1 MCSRSL
7 YDASMDREG
16 SSAESSGAPRPSGK
30 ADEIDPFRM
39 TPPDGSASV
48 EQRKYGPEEVDSVG
62 QFYRG
67 LGPRRTKILL
77 FGTLGFI
84 LAIGILTEFR

>member
-1 MCSRSL
+1 
-7 YDASMDREG
+7 
-16 SSAESSGAPRPSGK
+16 
-30 ADEIDPFRM
+30 M

-48 EQRKYGPEEVDSVG
+48 EQTQYGPEEVHSVLTPAGQINSVG
-62 QFYRG
+62 QFSRG
-67 LGPRRTKILL
+67 LGPRWTKILL